1 MQAFEGTKQMNT
13 NNTSLKNQIYTS
25 ILNDIIIGVYPPDQ
39 VINEKGLMEKFSVS
53 RAPVREALIE
63 LCNEKVLYSIP
74 YYGYKITPVT
84 DTDVANVKAYRSVV
98 ECGFMQEYWR
108 KLTPDAIERLSAMVK
123 EDMAQKE
130 AGDAITNWNNNLRF
144 HLAFFEIYGNQYA
157 YNNLRS
163 AMSMQTRAY
172 AQARWNEWHSHI
184 FHDFPAFNGP
194 ILEAIQEN
202 QMDRALR
209 LLRADIISI

>member
-1 MQAFEGTKQMNT
+1 MNT

-98 ECGFMQEYWR
+98 ECGFMQ
-108 KLTPDAIERLSAMVK
+108 
-123 EDMAQKE
+123 
-130 AGDAITNWNNNLRF
+130 
-144 HLAFFEIYGNQYA
+144 
-157 YNNLRS
+157 
-163 AMSMQTRAY
+163 
-172 AQARWNEWHSHI
+172 
-184 FHDFPAFNGP
+184 
-194 ILEAIQEN
+194 
-202 QMDRALR
+202 
-209 LLRADIISI
+209 